1 MKTKRP
7 TEKNNRALL
16 TPVKGAEH
24 YVLHGWFPTD
34 SAAFGYARRAKLNGA
49 CIPCLLEPVSNTPA
63 ELESRLAPWLTPAV
77 QK

>member
-7 TEKNNRALL
+7 TEKNTRALL
-16 TPVKGAEH
+16 TPVLGGTH
-24 YVLHGWFPTD
+24 YLPHGWFPTD
-34 SAAFGYARRAKLNGA
+34 SAAFGYAHRHKLQNA

-63 ELESRLAPWLTPAV
+63 ELESRLTPWIAPTV